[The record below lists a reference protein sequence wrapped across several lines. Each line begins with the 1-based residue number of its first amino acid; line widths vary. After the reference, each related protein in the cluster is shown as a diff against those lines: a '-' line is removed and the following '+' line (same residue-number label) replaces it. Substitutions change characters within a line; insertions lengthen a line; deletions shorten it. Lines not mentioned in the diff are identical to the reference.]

1 MEQAR
6 RSSGIY
12 DHPAH
17 SAQSLASDAGLAG
30 HAAPQAGASRFTEVA
45 TTTGAG
51 VPVGGSGPGATA
63 GEQQTAPAPAQPA
76 RPPWYRRRA
85 FIISQLIIIPLGIAL
100 IFILL
105 WPVVRAIA
113 QLVVNR
119 STLDIQ
125 VAAITAPANGSF
137 NLAMQGTVAHT
148 GIIPA
153 TITFPSPVNVSWV
166 PNDGGPEIPLGW
178 LALDTLHAKGK
189 RATINQAA
197 TPFTISNET
206 AFGLFAAHMITDP
219 TFTWRLQSSNLRVQA
234 AKFPLSKGIKF
245 NKLIQLNG
253 FQSFNGNVTVQDF
266 QLPSDNPAG
275 GINYVAVT
283 QLRNPSP
290 FSLNLGTVVF
300 SLSYK
305 DVDLGLGTS
314 TDTVIAPGPNNIT
327 LKGVLHSHT
336 DPSELVK
343 VSELF
348 TNYINSEV
356 SQVIATGVSTL
367 QADNSTVSWLSSGL
381 QSLKL
386 TVPLVSPTPIDPIRT
401 IEIGNFDLVFSEDT
415 PWSPSAA
422 SNTVKA
428 SLELP
433 FGFNLAIGEISN
445 EFNITMADGSTVA
458 GLSTPLGA
466 STSSIS
472 VLGPTNTTGVVDISI
487 SNTNLSCPD
496 PDHPTFSTFNT
507 DLTNMAVAPF
517 RLIGHSSTVANMSIG
532 QITLNPIKV
541 NVSTSLQGLQGLKGM
556 TTINTV
562 DVQGG
567 TTEGITLGIGVTI
580 VNPSNLKLA
589 LGDLTL
595 ELLRDGVSLGT
606 AVLPNLVLNM
616 GNNSIQAKSTFEAN
630 KSPQGLDTL
639 NDFVGKQDVQLS
651 IAGFDGTTPIASLSA
666 ALKTLDIDVTL
677 PALKTNLLDTASLEI
692 LSTTGRSSNVSHV
705 KVSLAN
711 PFTTPLE
718 ITGISSTVSAF
729 GVTLGTISSTTKFA
743 NPGKST
749 TTSPDLDLDMNFDP
763 ATLFSVTR
771 RLALEAG
778 LDVAPLDSIVDLGGI
793 TYLPAAATSSSPI
806 KRGVERRDNLFTQV
820 TAFKKL
826 QSDVELTAGVTIGDY
841 QTSLKYT
848 QNSLPTKTD
857 SSLDLILPV
866 LAQPI
871 VQRIVGGSLL
881 GLDTVLIKDPQQSS
895 FTSVLKGAI
904 TNAGPFDAAIA
915 FGGKGLTV
923 NWAGQAIG
931 HITMDPLKVAADTG
945 ATLDTTSTF
954 TVADVDHLTAFTK
967 TLLTEESFDWEITGD
982 NLTVSA
988 LGIEVSGIS
997 VAYQVS
1003 LKGFNGLKGGV
1014 IIKSFDLPSNDPAGG
1029 IHLTLE
1035 ATAANPSQV
1044 GIELSSLGFETFV
1057 NGTMIAPVTS
1067 GSVNLAP
1074 GGTSALSLVGR
1085 LVPQSS
1091 SEGLAVVSSV
1101 FNNFVHGLD
1110 SNVVVQG
1117 ASAGPSDVTWLNDG
1131 IKALQVAAVLP
1142 NQGALEVI
1150 KSIGLNELKLMF
1162 TESTAY
1168 SPLTTSTSTDAAFT
1182 LPFAFPLDITA
1193 LDQTI
1198 TIGFKGESIAQL
1210 ALPKAPTKTDVD
1222 ARIIHL
1228 TFDGVPFAVFDDK
1241 HSNFDDFVAATTVGG
1256 TETLHLSGAANAD
1269 AQTAVGLL
1277 SLTDISFSVDSDIE
1291 GLQGLNTKPVTVANL
1306 DVNHGFPDY
1315 LLIKVDSALFNPSNL
1330 TIGTGDVSFSLDFQD
1345 QTIGSADISNLII
1358 APGNASYPI
1367 DVHYSP
1373 QGASALTAGQ
1383 KLLENFLQG
1392 VDSDSAIA
1400 GTTDSTP
1407 ISSLKTALSEILL
1420 KPVTIPAIHQTLIQ
1434 SATIEFPTDIVQT
1447 GFAEA
1452 SFTLANPFTASIN
1465 LLTVGATATFHGLTL
1480 GTINADVSSNPIH
1493 ADGHSSVTSSSLPM
1507 KYNLEP
1513 LVIVQF
1519 LSTLASQ
1526 NSVDLGP
1533 LVAMFQYLVD
1543 NPDVKV
1549 AVTTTVDTAAPTC
1562 VSGSQFDVDGAI
1574 LATLKNLKVDLG
1586 VDTNVKLDDFATP
1599 LSFAQNSIPVV
1610 TDQTALFLI
1619 GAVAGPIAQHLVD
1632 GAVLAFNE
1640 ANITNISD
1648 DGFDLSLHGSLT
1660 NVGPLDALIAFPEP
1674 LSVVWQG
1681 ENIAQIAL
1689 PPVCAAANTGVP
1701 DYTTSARLTI
1711 TDSAKFTD
1719 FAIFLLHNPDFT
1731 WTVSTPKLRLTALG
1745 TIFDNVVLSK
1755 DISFKAFNGL
1765 PGVTISNFQL
1775 PSDDPAGGIHIET
1788 DAGIPSPAQLGID
1801 LGTVGFTS
1809 FFMGSEVG
1817 PLSGSGLFLAPSA
1830 TTKSHLSG
1838 RIIPQ
1843 SGSDL
1848 DNIGV
1853 LFSNFLAG
1861 QNQTLTVTGDSVQ
1874 PSGSSQPVAW
1884 LSTAFKTLTLEVIL
1898 PGQQFDIIQ
1907 AIDLDQLALTM
1918 LTQDQAFAP
1927 LTSSDF
1933 TVAKYKN
1940 PFGFSLQVVAAG
1952 QELLIS
1958 DLGLDIARLVLPMA
1972 PALGGVS
1979 TGNVADLVIT
1989 FQDKPLTAVTE
2000 NGFQLLFAVVTLLPE
2015 ADFVLSGSAN
2025 VSARTSIGDVLIT
2038 GIPFNLNS
2046 AMTGEWHSSRFFVC
2060 FHGLTSI
2067 LGFNSFGGTASL
2079 SNVSVTG
2086 SGGTDGNEFVVAP
2099 ITTTLQ
2105 NPSNVSLKTV
2115 DISLP
2120 VIYKGVS
2127 IGRAAIDPFNLVPGE
2142 NTIATEFH
2150 YEPAN
2155 ANDTVA
2161 QSFLTDFITGNSDLP
2176 LTIQGDLQSSPFE
2189 SLAPALSS
2197 LTLSTSLQALNQ
2209 PNLITHVSVFITLD
2223 SLVTNIMQNPL
2234 DTDLVIEFVQSN
2246 AGEFNET
2253 FAFFSEPID
2262 GFVIPAHGS
2271 ANSGTIQ
2278 NVLLT
2283 QGAIASL
2290 AIIPDG
2296 KLDIQAAATVQVGQ
2310 NGYTIPWLQL
2320 SQVAV
2325 PTNYTLDLSLAAMK
2339 GKAVAISQSMS
2350 ASSASASASS
2360 LASAVGSASSSPAVE
2375 ASNTASV
2382 QASATASI
2390 KDTASATDN
2399 TQSTAV
2405 AEDAQSTA
2413 VVDNTQST
2421 AAAEETQSTATA
2433 APTTEA
2439 KATEAKATAAATS
2452 AFPET
2457 ENSTVTAAAASA
2469 SASS

>member
-1 MEQAR
+1 MPRLRLERLDLERQKWSEQLAR
-6 RSSGIY
+6 VFRSVVL
-12 DHPAH
+12 D
-17 SAQSLASDAGLAG
+17 LALP
-30 HAAPQAGASRFTEVA
+30 PQLPS
-45 TTTGAG
+45 
-51 VPVGGSGPGATA
+51 PLL
-63 GEQQTAPAPAQPA
+63 
-76 RPPWYRRRA
+76 RPRS

-100 IFILL
+100 LFILL
-105 WPVVRAIA
+105 FP
-113 QLVVNR
+113 LVVNR

-125 VAAITAPANGSF
+125 VAAITSPSNGSF
-137 NLAMQGTVAHT
+137 NLAMQGTVAHA
-148 GIIPA
+148 GGIPA
-153 TITFPSPVNVSWV
+153 TIAFTEPVSVSWV
-166 PNDGGPEIPLGW
+166 PEDGSPELALGS
-178 LALDTLHAKGK
+178 LSLDTLHARGK
-189 RATINQAA
+189 RATINQTA
-197 TPFTISNET
+197 TPFTITNET

-219 TFTWRLQSSNLRVQA
+219 TFKWRLQSNKLRVQA
-234 AKFPLSKGIKF
+234 SRIKF
-245 NKLIQLNG
+245 NKVIELNG
-253 FQSFNGNVTVQDF
+253 FQSFSGNVKIQDF

-275 GINYVAVT
+275 GINFVAVT
-283 QLRNPSP
+283 QLTNPSP

-300 SLSYK
+300 SLGFEG
-305 DVDLGLGTS
+305 VDLGLGTS
-314 TDTVIAPGPNNIT
+314 TDTIINPGSNVIT
-327 LKGVLHSHT
+327 LKGFLHSHT
-336 DPSELVK
+336 DPSELAV
-343 VSELF
+343 VSTLF
-348 TNYINSEV
+348 TNYLNSDV
-356 SQVIATGVSTL
+356 SQVVATGVSTL
-367 QADNSTVSWLSSGL
+367 QADNSTVSWLSIGL

-386 TVPLVSPTPIDPIRT
+386 NVPLVSPTPIDPIRT
-401 IEIGNFDLVFSEDT
+401 ITIGNFDFAFSEET
-415 PWSPSAA
+415 PWAPSAN

-428 SLELP
+428 SLQLP

-445 EFNITMADGSTVA
+445 DFNITMADGSTVA
-458 GLSTPLGA
+458 GLSTVATRA

-472 VLGPTNTTGVVDISI
+472 VLGPTNTSGVVDINI
-487 SNTNLSCPD
+487 SNTNLSSATS
-496 PDHPTFSTFNT
+496 DHPTFAAFNK
-507 DLTNMAVAPF
+507 DLTNLAVADF
-517 RLIGHSSTVANMSIG
+517 RLVGHSRTIANMSIG
-532 QITLNPIKV
+532 QITLDPIKV

-556 TTINTV
+556 TKIETV

-567 TTEGITLGIGVTI
+567 TTDGITLGIQVSI
-580 VNPSNLKLA
+580 FNPSNLKLA

-595 ELLRDGVSLGT
+595 GLLRDGVNIGT
-606 AVLPNLVLNM
+606 ALLPNLVLNM
-616 GNNSIQAKSTFEAN
+616 GNNTIQAKSTFQAN

-651 IAGFDGTTPIASLSA
+651 IAGFDGTTPIVSLSA
-666 ALKTLDIDVTL
+666 AMQSLDIDVTL
-677 PALKTNLLDTASLEI
+677 PALKTNLLNTAALEI

-705 KVSLAN
+705 
-711 PFTTPLE
+711 T
-718 ITGISSTVSAF
+718 ITSISSTVSAF
-729 GVTLGTISSTTKFA
+729 GVTLGTISSSTKFA

-749 TTSPDLDLDMNFDP
+749 TTSPNLDLDMNFDP

-778 LDVAPLDSIVDLGGI
+778 LDVAPLDSIVELGGI

-806 KRGVERRDNLFTQV
+806 KRGFGFDLPTFVQ

-848 QNSLPTKTD
+848 QTSLPTKTD

-871 VQRIVGGSLL
+871 VQKIVGGSLL
-881 GLDTVLIKDPQQSS
+881 GFIFCFPPVHQGNLASQ
-895 FTSVLKGAI
+895 LKGAI

-915 FGGKGLTV
+915 FGETGLTV
-923 NWAGQAIG
+923 IWAGQPLG
-931 HITMDPLKVAADTG
+931 RITMDPLKVAADTG

-967 TLLTEESFDWEITGD
+967 TLLTEESFDWQITGD
-982 NLTVSA
+982 NLT
-988 LGIEVSGIS
+988 GIEVSGIS
-997 VAYQVS
+997 VTYQVS

-1057 NGTMIAPVTS
+1057 NGVMIAPVSS

-1085 LVPQSS
+1085 LVPQTT
-1091 SEGLAVVSSV
+1091 EAGLAVVSSV

-1142 NQGALEVI
+1142 NQGPLQVI
-1150 KSIGLNELKLMF
+1150 KSINLNELKLMF
-1162 TESTAY
+1162 TEGTAY

-1241 HSNFDDFVAATTVGG
+1241 HSNFDDFVAATTVGS
-1256 TETLHLSGAANAD
+1256 TETLHLSGSANAD

-1315 LLIKVDSALFNPSNL
+1315 LLIKVDSALFNPRYVKLACFYPSV
-1330 TIGTGDVSFSLDFQD
+1330 DVLQSSQ
-1345 QTIGSADISNLII
+1345 SNLII
-1358 APGNASYPI
+1358 APGNATYPI

-1373 QGASALTAGQ
+1373 QGVTASAAGQ

-1392 VDSDSAIA
+1392 VDSDSVIA

-1434 SATIEFPTDIVQT
+1434 SATIEFPTDIVTT
-1447 GFAEA
+1447 GIAEA
-1452 SFTLANPFTASIN
+1452 AFTLANPFTASIN
-1465 LLTVGATATFHGLTL
+1465 LLTVGATATFQGLTL
-1480 GTINADVSSNPIH
+1480 GTITADVSSNPIH
-1493 ADGHSSVTSSSLPM
+1493 ADGHSSVTSSFLPM
-1507 KYNLEP
+1507 KYNLQP

-1519 LSTLASQ
+1519 LSILATQ

-1543 NPDVKV
+1543 NPDIKV
-1549 AVTTTVDTAAPTC
+1549 AVTTTVDTTAPTC
-1562 VSGSQFDVDGAI
+1562 VSGAQFNVAGAI
-1574 LATLKNLKVDLG
+1574 LATLKNLKVDLAI
-1586 VDTNVKLDDFATP
+1586 DTNVKLDDFATP
-1599 LSFAQNSIPVV
+1599 LSFVQNNIPVV
-1610 TDQTALFLI
+1610 TDETALFLI

-1632 GAVLAFNE
+1632 GAVLAFTE

-1648 DGFDLSLHGSLT
+1648 DGFDLGLRGSLT
-1660 NVGPLDALIAFPEP
+1660 NIGPLDALIDFPEP

-1689 PPVCAAANTGVP
+1689 PSVCAAANTGVP
-1701 DYTTSARLTI
+1701 DYVTSARLTI

-1719 FAIFLLHNPDFT
+1719 FATFLLHNPDFT
-1731 WTVSTPKLRLTALG
+1731 WTISTPKLRLTALG

-1755 DISFKAFNGL
+1755 DVTFKAFNGL

-1788 DAGIPSPAQLGID
+1788 DAEIPSPAQLGID

-1830 TTKSHLSG
+1830 TTNSHLSG

-1843 SGSDL
+1843 SGADL
-1848 DNIGV
+1848 ANIGV

-1861 QNQTLTVTGDSVQ
+1861 ENQTLTVKGDSVQ

-1884 LSTAFKTLTLEVIL
+1884 LSAAFKTLTLEVIL
-1898 PGQQFDIIQ
+1898 PGQQFDIIT
-1907 AIDLDQLALTM
+1907 AIDLNQLALTM

-1927 LTSSDF
+1927 PTSSDF
-1933 TVAKYKN
+1933 TLAQYKN
-1940 PFGFSLQVVAAG
+1940 PFGFSLQVVASG

-1958 DLGLDIARLVLPMA
+1958 DLGLDIATVPCMPMA
-1972 PALGGVS
+1972 PAQGGVS
-1979 TGNVADLVIT
+1979 TGNVADLVIS
-1989 FQDKPLTAVTE
+1989 FQDIPLTAATE
-2000 NGFQLLFAVVTLLPE
+2000 NGFELLFAVVTLLPE

-2025 VSARTSIGDVLIT
+2025 VSARTSIGDVPIN

-2046 AMTGEWHSSRFFVC
+2046 A
-2060 FHGLTSI
+2060 LT
-2067 LGFNSFGGTASL
+2067 GFNSFGGTASL
-2079 SNVSVTG
+2079 SNVSVAG
-2086 SGGTDGNEFVVAP
+2086 SGGTGGNEYVVAP
-2099 ITTTLQ
+2099 LTTTLQ
-2105 NPSNVSLKTV
+2105 NPSNISLKTV

-2120 VIYKGVS
+2120 VIYSGVA
-2127 IGRAAIDPFNLVPGE
+2127 IGRAVIDLLDDVPHGDSE
-2142 NTIATEFH
+2142 
-2150 YEPAN
+2150 
-2155 ANDTVA
+2155 
-2161 QSFLTDFITGNSDLP
+2161 LP
-2176 LTIQGDLQSSPFE
+2176 LTIQGDLQSSPFA

-2197 LTLSTSLQALNQ
+2197 LTLATSLQGLNQ
-2209 PNLITHVSVFITLD
+2209 PDLITNVSVIITLE
-2223 SLVTNIMQNPL
+2223 SLVTNIVSINFDMQNPL
-2234 DTDLVIEFVQSN
+2234 DTDLVVTFVQSD

-2253 FAFFSEPID
+2253 FAFFAEPID
-2262 GFVIPAHGS
+2262 NFVIPAHGT
-2271 ANSGTIQ
+2271 ANSGTIN

-2283 QGAIASL
+2283 QGAIAAL

-2296 KLDIQAAATVQVGQ
+2296 KLDLQARATVQVGQ
-2310 NGYTIPWLQL
+2310 GGLCLWGVGDPIGHRVGVCTGCVVHWREGVCHRQRSGGELQGHPVYGH
-2320 SQVAV
+2320 QRH
-2325 PTNYTLDLSLAAMK
+2325 
-2339 GKAVAISQSMS
+2339 ISWSGQRPRY
-2350 ASSASASASS
+2350 
-2360 LASAVGSASSSPAVE
+2360 PA
-2375 ASNTASV
+2375 
-2382 QASATASI
+2382 
-2390 KDTASATDN
+2390 
-2399 TQSTAV
+2399 
-2405 AEDAQSTA
+2405 
-2413 VVDNTQST
+2413 
-2421 AAAEETQSTATA
+2421 
-2433 APTTEA
+2433 
-2439 KATEAKATAAATS
+2439 
-2452 AFPET
+2452 
-2457 ENSTVTAAAASA
+2457 NSHR
-2469 SASS
+2469 